1 MIKFKTDLPL
11 LSNLADVF
19 TQDTPLLDVRAPVE
33 YDQGAFPNT
42 LNVPLMNDQERH
54 EVGIRYKERGQDEA
68 IVLGEALLTPELREE
83 RIGQWVKFFEANPQG
98 ALYCFRGG
106 MRSKITQQW
115 IFDTT
120 GIRYPRIE
128 GGYKAMR
135 RYLIDTGEA
144 LISDFSFTLLSG
156 RTGSGKTRLLHKI
169 EQMIDL
175 EGLANHRGSAFGR
188 KASPQPVQIDF
199 ENQLYIELLK
209 SDQAQLRSILL
220 EDEGR
225 NIGSVHLPHSLTGKM
240 AESPIIL
247 LEVSDEDRLEVS
259 IQEYAIDAR
268 EDFRELYGE
277 ELGFEKY
284 QGALLGSLERIQK
297 RLGGVR
303 YKELQQLLRDALD
316 AEEKGQGVDLH
327 GAWMS
332 RILFEYYDPM
342 YDYQIRNKQERIIFR
357 GNTQEVAKFWADS
370 IQAK

>member
-1 MIKFKTDLPL
+1 MIKFSTDLPL
-11 LSNLADVF
+11 LKNLADVF

-33 YDQGAFPNT
+33 YTQGAFPHT
-42 LNVPLMNDQERH
+42 RNVPLMNDQERH
-54 EVGIRYKERGQDEA
+54 EVGVRYKEQGQDEA
-68 IVLGEALLTPELREE
+68 IVLGEALLTPELREA
-83 RIGQWVKFFEANPQG
+83 RIGQWVQFFKDNPQG

-135 RYLIDTGEA
+135 RYLIDMGDVF
-144 LISDFSFTLLSG
+144 INDFEFTLLSG
-156 RTGSGKTRLLHKI
+156 RTGSGKTRFLHKTD
-169 EQMIDL
+169 QMIDL

-188 KASPQPVQIDF
+188 KASPQPTQIDF

-209 SDQAQLRSILL
+209 YDQVERRSILL

-225 NIGSVHLPHSLTGKM
+225 NVGSVHLPHSLTERM
-240 AESPIIL
+240 AESPIIF
-247 LEVSDEDRLEVS
+247 LEVSDDERLEVS

-268 EDFRELYGE
+268 EDYTQIYGE
-277 ELGFEKY
+277 TVGFEKY
-284 QGALLGSLERIQK
+284 KEALLGSLERIQK

-303 YKELQQLLRDALD
+303 YQELRKLLMQALE
-316 AEEKGQGVDLH
+316 AEEKGQGVELH
-327 GAWMS
+327 EAWMS

-342 YDYQIRNKQERIIFR
+342 YDYQIEKKKERIIFR
-357 GNTQEVAKFWADS
+357 GNSQEIAVFWS
-370 IQAK
+370 ESVKP